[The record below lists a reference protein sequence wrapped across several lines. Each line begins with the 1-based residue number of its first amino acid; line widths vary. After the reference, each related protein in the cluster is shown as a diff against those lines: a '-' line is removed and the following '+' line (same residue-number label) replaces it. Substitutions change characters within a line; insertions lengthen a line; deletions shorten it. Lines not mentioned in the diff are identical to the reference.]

1 MLSASSVPNHS
12 GLLRPWQAA
21 SIPGTEEQ
29 RRSDF
34 VELPPVWDFHEL
46 RAHEDF
52 SVIQMQFLS
61 EVRELKQLARA
72 YVSHRY
78 DNAIDRFLDKLE
90 TPTDDLFASLL
101 PLYRETRFQIHRLVG
116 QLKGQQ
122 QGRGDDRSQQ
132 DASVNSLI
140 ASVLHD
146 CLDGIDL
153 CPAGIHSRFA
163 RRFLDLEAIM
173 NGGLTGRLYKQRK
186 DVFCEFIQAFLW
198 QNQREGNI
206 NLAEGMEVHWFN
218 ALYNL
223 YCDNLALTPVDD
235 PRATTNL
242 PDELLSHFLQSA
254 PVLVSACVILRR
266 IADNWCE
273 KLISALA
280 SVGCC
285 HWLTSRTSSDENT
298 AIGIDALISEVFNPI
313 NTLMGTTTDKPLNL
327 AAVADLC
334 SDESFHMKRHREKIL
349 AWLAGYFYQGR
360 VTVFA
365 QIAVRSKTYIG
376 SINELFFWV
385 FEHDRSLRPG
395 QPCCFTPDQH
405 TSLTLLH
412 LRTIDFSS
420 WPANTSHALLTQAME
435 QTDDPGEIAAFFLDQ
450 RVSSQLIRLSQSV
463 RQVLSNQL
471 LDKLLRHT
479 SAFKEVLCQKVC
491 ACVFSYRRSA
501 SNFSLGWL
509 VNTPLLEPVLT
520 RLLQGGISIYRVT
533 RSLNIWHIVDWPLDR
548 LRLLLMPEDC
558 RRLFKQALKLGQI
571 KTVANLLLTEHCDE
585 LAFSSRDRLSNA
597 HFSGPPRSEL
607 LNLFA
612 RHGDLAALKYL
623 LFLAQRDT
631 LTRAESSRAQAV
643 VVNQRGK
650 YGSTPLL
657 SAAKYGH
664 VECLQELVN
673 IPGVKINIRNEAG
686 YTPLHLAV
694 EYGRLSC
701 VRALLETGQVDLNGN
716 TLRGMTPL
724 NTATVK
730 GYLDIVRTL
739 LSQTGIDVNMPCQR
753 HVAPLQHVA
762 QCGRLDILRLL
773 LAMPEIEVN
782 ARDIFGWTALNNA
795 ATEGHLHCVQAL
807 LQVPGILVNESCNN
821 GWVPLHGSAHHGHS
835 EVVRAL
841 LQAPGI
847 DVNLKNHKGWT
858 ALNNAASEGSASCV
872 QALLEAPGVEV
883 NEANISGFSPLITAA
898 QRGASDCVRLLLE
911 APGID
916 VNHLC
921 NNGMTALSH
930 AARFGHLGIVRQ
942 ILAAPKV
949 LVNLAVDGAT
959 ALFHAA
965 YFGHVDILRELLQV
979 PEVCVNSRRIHE
991 GGLTP
996 LAAAAQNGHLQCVR
1010 ELTGFGGVDVNRT
1023 NNVGW
1028 TPLNFAARF
1037 GQHQCVEQLI
1047 QAPGI
1052 EINKANMFGRTPLHH
1067 ATGSGHWECVRA
1079 LSQAVGINANRLTT
1093 EGEFALGIAAGGG
1106 FLHCLQMLLATPGI
1120 RVNMTGADDASALHL
1135 AVSSDHPHCVR
1146 ALLQARGI
1154 DINKRDRFNLTP
1166 LDRARQLQF
1175 RECAGL
1181 LLQAQAQIDRKRP
1194 LSRDPSPPAKAAR
1207 HDP

>member
-1 MLSASSVPNHS
+1 MLSARSVPDHS
-12 GLLRPWQAA
+12 GLFRPWQAA
-21 SIPGTEEQ
+21 SKPGAEEQ
-29 RRSDF
+29 RRCDF
-34 VELPPVWDFHEL
+34 VELPPVRDFHEL

-52 SVIQMQFLS
+52 TVIQTQFLS
-61 EVRELKQLARA
+61 EVRELKQLAQA

-78 DNAIDRFLDKLE
+78 DNAIESFLDKLE
-90 TPTDDLFASLL
+90 GPTDDLFADLL

-116 QLKGQQ
+116 QLKGRQ
-122 QGRGDDRSQQ
+122 QGPGDDRSQQ
-132 DASVNSLI
+132 DAGVRGLI

-153 CPAGIHSRFA
+153 CLAGIHSRFA
-163 RRFLDLEAIM
+163 RSFLDLEAVL
-173 NGGLTGRLYKQRK
+173 NGGLTGKLYKQRN

-242 PDELLSHFLQSA
+242 PDELLSRFLQNA
-254 PVLVSACVILRR
+254 PMLVNACAILRR

-298 AIGIDALISEVFNPI
+298 TIGIDALISEVFKPL
-313 NTLMGTTTDKPLNL
+313 NTLMGSTTDNPLNL
-327 AAVADLC
+327 AAVVDLC
-334 SDESFHMKRHREKIL
+334 SDESFHLKRHREKIL

-360 VTVFA
+360 VTVFSE
-365 QIAVRSKTYIG
+365 IAVRPKTYIG

-405 TSLTLLH
+405 ASLTLLH

-435 QTDDPGEIAAFFLDQ
+435 QTDDPGEIARFFLDQ
-450 RVSSQLIRLSQSV
+450 RVSSQLIRLSRLV
-463 RQVLSNQL
+463 LQVLSNQL
-471 LDKLLRHT
+471 RDKLLRHT
-479 SAFKEVLCQKVC
+479 RAFKEVLCQEVC
-491 ACVFSYRRSA
+491 ACFFSCRRSA

-520 RLLQGGISIYRVT
+520 RLVRGGIGIYRVT
-533 RSLNIWHIVDWPLDR
+533 RSLNNWHIADWPLGR
-548 LRLLLMPEDC
+548 LRELLMPEDC

-571 KTVANLLLTEHCDE
+571 KTLGNLLLTEHCDE

-597 HFSGPPRSEL
+597 HFSGSSRSEL
-607 LNLFA
+607 PNLFA

-631 LTRAESSRAQAV
+631 LTRPESRRAQAAL
-643 VVNQRGK
+643 VNQCGK
-650 YGSTPLL
+650 YGSAPLL

-673 IPGVKINIRNEAG
+673 IPGVKINIRNESG

-701 VRALLETGQVDLNGN
+701 VRALLETGQVDLNGK

-724 NTATVK
+724 NAATVK
-730 GYLDIVRTL
+730 GHLDIVRTL
-739 LSQTGIDVNMPCQR
+739 LSQTGIDVNMPCAR
-753 HVAPLQHVA
+753 RVTPLQHVA
-762 QCGRLDILRLL
+762 QCGRLDMLRLL

-782 ARDIFGWTALNNA
+782 ARDVVGLTALYNA

-807 LQVPGILVNESCNN
+807 LQVSGILVNEPCNN
-821 GWVPLHGSAHHGHS
+821 GWTPLHGSVHQGHC
-835 EVVRAL
+835 EVVRVL

-847 DVNLKNHKGWT
+847 DVNLKNHDGWT
-858 ALNNAASEGSASCV
+858 ALNNAAGKSSVSCV
-872 QALLEAPGVEV
+872 QALLQVPGVEV
-883 NEANISGFSPLITAA
+883 NEANISGCSPLITAA
-898 QRGASDCVRLLLE
+898 QWGASDCVRLLLE

-921 NNGMTALSH
+921 NSGMTALSH

-942 ILAAPKV
+942 ILATPKV
-949 LVNLAVDGAT
+949 LVNLAVDSAT

-965 YFGHVDILRELLQV
+965 YFGRADILRELLQV
-979 PEVCVNSRRIHE
+979 PGVCVNSRRTSD

-996 LAAAAQNGHLQCVR
+996 LIAAAEKGHLQCVR
-1010 ELTGFGGVDVNRT
+1010 ELTGFSGVDVNRT
-1023 NNVGW
+1023 NDFGW
-1028 TPLNFAARF
+1028 TPLSTAARF
-1037 GQHQCVEQLI
+1037 GQHRCVEQLV
-1047 QAPGI
+1047 QTPGI
-1052 EINKANMFGRTPLHH
+1052 EVNKANMFGWTPLHH
-1067 ATGSGHWECVRA
+1067 ATGSGHWECVLA
-1079 LSQAVGINANRLTT
+1079 LSQAVGINVNQLTT
-1093 EGEFALGIAAGGG
+1093 AGQFALGIAAGGG
-1106 FLHCLQMLLATPGI
+1106 FLRCLQTLLARPGI
-1120 RVNMTGADDASALHL
+1120 RVNMTGANGSSALHL

-1166 LDRARQLQF
+1166 LDRAMQLQF
-1175 RECAGL
+1175 RECASL
-1181 LLQAQAQIDRKRP
+1181 LMQARAQMNRKR
-1194 LSRDPSPPAKAAR
+1194 LLRRDPLPSGKAAR